1 MTTAYAARSCLAV
14 QKFLHP
20 DTQWR
25 EHTFFLFISISTREN
40 MSFYDTFCNSDSFY
54 ARDMVA
60 VYQMIMGLKEGVVC
74 FMHEKRQSMKM
85 FRPKR
90 RGGASYTRV
99 STYTIFLRK
108 GQASSASYRAGITC
122 AHTCPKTVFIKH
134 LTNLCQFNKTRVH
147 SYINFI

>member
-25 EHTFFLFISISTREN
+25 EHTVFLFISISTREN

-90 RGGASYTRV
+90 RGGVLYT
-99 STYTIFLRK
+99 SIDLYDISSQGSSLLCFLSGRNNV
-108 GQASSASYRAGITC
+108 C
-122 AHTCPKTVFIKH
+122 AYLSEDSLH
-134 LTNLCQFNKTRVH
+134 
-147 SYINFI
+147 